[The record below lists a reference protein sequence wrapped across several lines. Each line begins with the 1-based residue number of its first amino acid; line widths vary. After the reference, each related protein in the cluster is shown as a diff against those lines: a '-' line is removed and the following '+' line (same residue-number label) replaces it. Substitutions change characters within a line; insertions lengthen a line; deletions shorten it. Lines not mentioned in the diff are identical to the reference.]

1 MGSSPSGVHYADF
14 LVGAFLV
21 SVLVDPE
28 SFLPLDEPPSDE
40 PEPFEPP
47 SDELELLESEL
58 FESELD
64 EEDDDESD
72 FSALRR
78 DDDGLSVR

>member
-1 MGSSPSGVHYADF
+1 MHYADF

-58 FESELD
+58 D